1 MLRSIGEVCDFC
13 EAPRGVRAPRPVLA
27 GWGLGADLHAKA
39 LIHLVVAGAMLDAYS
54 QSGGERQMLA
64 IGRALMSRPKLLLL
78 DELSLGLAP
87 LIVQDITRAV
97 AELAARGLTV
107 LLVEQN
113 ARAALKISTYGYVL
127 EMGRFVAEGDAER
140 LMNDERLAATHLRSK
155 SDKTILAQ

>member
-1 MLRSIGEVCDFC
+1 LC
-13 EAPRGVRAPRPVLA
+13 EGLTRVAFRCESA
-27 GWGLGADLHAKA
+27 WGLGADLHAKA

-78 DELSLGLAP
+78 DEPSLGLAP

-113 ARAALKISTYGYVL
+113 A
-127 EMGRFVAEGDAER
+127 
-140 LMNDERLAATHLRSK
+140 
-155 SDKTILAQ
+155 

>member
-1 MLRSIGEVCDFC
+1 
-13 EAPRGVRAPRPVLA
+13 
-27 GWGLGADLHAKA
+27 
-39 LIHLVVAGAMLDAYS
+39 MLDAYS

-107 LLVEQN
+107 LLVE
-113 ARAALKISTYGYVL
+113 
-127 EMGRFVAEGDAER
+127 AER
-140 LMNDERLAATHLRSK
+140 ASCLKDIDLLVTRLKWDASSRKETLSA
-155 SDKTILAQ
+155 

>member
-1 MLRSIGEVCDFC
+1 
-13 EAPRGVRAPRPVLA
+13 
-27 GWGLGADLHAKA
+27 
-39 LIHLVVAGAMLDAYS
+39 MLDAYS

>member
-1 MLRSIGEVCDFC
+1 MSPARCIVVGASGTLGRSI
-13 EAPRGVRAPRPVLA
+13 A
-27 GWGLGADLHAKA
+27 
-39 LIHLVVAGAMLDAYS
+39 
-54 QSGGERQMLA
+54 
-64 IGRALMSRPKLLLL
+64 RALALDPQLLLL

-113 ARAALKISTYGYVL
+113 ARAALKISTHGYVL

-140 LMNDERLAATHLRSK
+140 LMNDERLAATYLRSK
-155 SDKTILAQ
+155 SDKIILAQ